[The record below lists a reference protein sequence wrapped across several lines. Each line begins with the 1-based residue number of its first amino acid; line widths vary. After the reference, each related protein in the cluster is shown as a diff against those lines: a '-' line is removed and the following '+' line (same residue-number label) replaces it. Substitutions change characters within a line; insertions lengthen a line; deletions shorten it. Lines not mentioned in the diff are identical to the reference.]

1 MTIAMIMIMII
12 IMYNDNESHYYP
24 PMLEVCNLSV
34 NYRHTLAVENVS
46 FTLQPGQVTGLLGS
60 NGAGKSTLIKA
71 ILGLVPRVEGRIN
84 WGHIPIT
91 KQLNKVAYVPQR
103 SQIDWD
109 YPVTVEK
116 VVMMGRVASTGWFRS
131 HSKYSCL
138 LVQEA
143 LERVGMWQYRSWQI
157 RELSGGQQQRVF
169 LARAIAQE
177 ADLFLFDEPFN
188 NVDRQT
194 ESIIFNIFTELKAQS
209 KTLLVISHDLS
220 ETLENY
226 DQLLLLNK
234 KIIAYGSIEEVL
246 TNENINKAYDR
257 YFPINRQLLTNSHQ
271 STNVNLAN

>member
-1 MTIAMIMIMII
+1 
-12 IMYNDNESHYYP
+12 
-24 PMLEVCNLSV
+24 MLKVCNLSV
-34 NYRHTLAVENVS
+34 NYRHTWAVENVS

-71 ILGLVPRVEGRIN
+71 ILGLVPTAEGIIN
-84 WGHIPIT
+84 WRNKPVV
-91 KQLNKVAYVPQR
+91 KQLNKVAYLPQR

-116 VVMMGRVASTGWFRS
+116 AVMMGRVATTGWFRS

-138 LVQEA
+138 LVREA
-143 LERVGMWQYRSWQI
+143 LERVGMWQYRSSQI

-194 ESIIFNIFTELKAQS
+194 EGIIFDVFTELKAQL

-220 ETLENY
+220 DTLENY

-234 KIIAYGSIEEVL
+234 KLIASGTIEEVL
-246 TNENINKAYDR
+246 TNENINQAYDR
-257 YFPINRQLLTNSHQ
+257 YYPNNRQLLTTSRQ
-271 STNVNLAN
+271 TTNVNLVN

>member
-1 MTIAMIMIMII
+1 
-12 IMYNDNESHYYP
+12 
-24 PMLEVCNLSV
+24 MLEVCNLSV
-34 NYRHTLAVENVS
+34 NYRHTWAIEKVS
-46 FTLQPGQVTGLLGS
+46 FTLQPGQVTGLFGP

-71 ILGLVPRVEGRIN
+71 ILGL
-84 WGHIPIT
+84 IPLADGVVKWANKPVA
-91 KQLNKVAYVPQR
+91 KQLNRVAYVPQR

-116 VVMMGRVASTGWFRS
+116 VVMMGRISSTGWFRNHNCQS
-131 HSKYSCL
+131 RL
-138 LVQEA
+138 IVQNA
-143 LERVGMWQYRSWQI
+143 LKRVGMWQYRQRQI

-169 LARAIAQE
+169 LARAIAQK
-177 ADLFLFDEPFN
+177 ADLLLFDEPFN

-194 ESIIFNIFTELKAQS
+194 ETIIFDIFAELKAQQ

-234 KIIAYGSIEEVL
+234 KLIASGSKAEVL

-257 YFPINRQLLTNSHQ
+257 YFTVNQQYSKQQNL
-271 STNVNLAN
+271 NVNLVS

>member
-1 MTIAMIMIMII
+1 
-12 IMYNDNESHYYP
+12 
-24 PMLEVCNLSV
+24 MLEVSNLSV
-34 NYRHTLAVENVS
+34 NYRHTWAIENVS
-46 FTLQPGQVTGLLGS
+46 FTLYPGQVTGLLGS

-71 ILGLVPRVEGRIN
+71 ILGLVPTTKGIIK
-84 WGHIPIT
+84 WGNKPVA
-91 KQLNKVAYVPQR
+91 KQLKKVAYVPQR

-116 VVMMGRVASTGWFRS
+116 VVMMGRVASTGWFKS
-131 HSKYSCL
+131 HSKHSL
-138 LVQEA
+138 RLVRNA
-143 LERVGMWQYRSWQI
+143 LEKVGMWQYRYSQI

-177 ADLFLFDEPFN
+177 AELFLFDEPFN

-194 ESIIFNIFTELKAQS
+194 ENIIFDIFTELKAQH

-234 KIIAYGSIEEVL
+234 KLIAAGSIAEVL
-246 TNENINKAYDR
+246 SNENINKAYDR
-257 YFPINRQLLTNSHQ
+257 YFSSSKSAYLLNNLVSSELSKNQLMINQNQNANL
-271 STNVNLAN
+271 VN

>member
-1 MTIAMIMIMII
+1 
-12 IMYNDNESHYYP
+12 
-24 PMLEVCNLSV
+24 MLEVSNLSV
-34 NYRHTLAVENVS
+34 NYRQTLAVENVS

-60 NGAGKSTLIKA
+60 NGAGKSSLIKA
-71 ILGLVPRVEGRIN
+71 ILGLVPTAKGVIN
-84 WGHIPIT
+84 WNSKPVI

-116 VVMMGRVASTGWFRS
+116 AVMMGRVATTGWFKS
-131 HSKYSCL
+131 HSKYSRCL
-138 LVQEA
+138 VRNA
-143 LERVGMWQYRSWQI
+143 LERVGMWQYRSCQI

-169 LARAIAQE
+169 LARAISQE

-194 ESIIFNIFTELKAQS
+194 ENIIFDVFAELKAQL
-209 KTLLVISHDLS
+209 KTLLVISHDLG

-234 KIIAYGSIEEVL
+234 KLIAFGSIKEVL

-257 YFPINRQLLTNSHQ
+257 YFPINHQLLTTKHQ
-271 STNVNLAN
+271 SNNVNLVN

>member
-1 MTIAMIMIMII
+1 
-12 IMYNDNESHYYP
+12 
-24 PMLEVCNLSV
+24 MLEVCNLSV
-34 NYRHTLAVENVS
+34 NYRHTWAIENVS
-46 FTLQPGQVTGLLGS
+46 FTLQPGQITGLLGS
-60 NGAGKSTLIKA
+60 NGAGKSTIIKA
-71 ILGLVPRVEGRIN
+71 ILGLIPRKEGKIN
-84 WGHIPIT
+84 WLNKPVT

-116 VVMMGRVASTGWFRS
+116 VVMMGRISSTGWFKN
-131 HSKYSCL
+131 HSKHSRR
-138 LVQEA
+138 LVRNA
-143 LERVGMWQYRSWQI
+143 LEKVGMWQHRSCQI

-169 LARAIAQE
+169 LARAIAAE

-194 ESIIFNIFTELKAQS
+194 ESIIFQIFAELKAQQ

-220 ETLENY
+220 QTLSNY

-234 KIIAYGSIEEVL
+234 KLIASGSIESVL

-257 YFPINRQLLTNSHQ
+257 YFAIDRQLPTNNIN
-271 STNVNLAN
+271 NVNLVR

>member
-1 MTIAMIMIMII
+1 
-12 IMYNDNESHYYP
+12 
-24 PMLEVCNLSV
+24 MLEVCNLSV
-34 NYRHTLAVENVS
+34 NYRHTWAVENVS
-46 FTLQPGQVTGLLGS
+46 FTLQPGQIVGLLGA

-71 ILGLVPRVEGRIN
+71 ILGLVPVGKGKIN
-84 WGHIPIT
+84 WLNKPVT

-116 VVMMGRVASTGWFRS
+116 VVMMGRIASTGWFKS
-131 HSKYSCL
+131 HSKHSRK
-138 LVQEA
+138 LVRQA
-143 LERVGMWQYRSWQI
+143 LKKVGMWQYRQRQI

-194 ESIIFNIFTELKAQS
+194 ESIIFKIFAELKAQQ

-220 ETLENY
+220 ETISNY
-226 DQLLLLNK
+226 DRLLLLNK
-234 KIIAYGSIEEVL
+234 KLIASGSVESVL
-246 TNENINKAYDR
+246 TNENINKAYER
-257 YFPINRQLLTNSHQ
+257 RIFSNNNAYFNTNQTSKQIYSSQKSIINN
-271 STNVNLAN
+271 